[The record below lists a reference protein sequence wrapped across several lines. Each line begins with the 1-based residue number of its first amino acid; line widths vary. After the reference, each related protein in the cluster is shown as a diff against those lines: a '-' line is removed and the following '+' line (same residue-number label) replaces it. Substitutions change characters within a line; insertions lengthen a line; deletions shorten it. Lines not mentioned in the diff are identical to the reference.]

1 MDDFLILLQA
11 KLDEA
16 KSKGNIDTDI
26 EKLQTQLD
34 KLKIQAEIDQKTLS
48 NLTKQLESVLNQKIV
63 ISNIGIDT
71 SGLNKSG
78 QKAAN
83 NFSNGMSHGLKKTS
97 NILNSFKKSLENMGM
112 GSKEIDS
119 IAKKINNLGVQIE
132 SLNQTRTSGKKD
144 TLSVNIDGIDQY
156 GQADKLTQQYDIATG
171 ELINNIDNISTVQKK
186 AGSTTEAF
194 IDKQKKAVAS
204 AQNTLSTI
212 ETRLNDSNI
221 TKSLANTDFN
231 SNGLN
236 TQLERVRTSISAL
249 ENASRDTFTQA
260 KIDVDKEI
268 TSLNNLITTL
278 KNAEYAATS
287 LRTKDINTVKIDES
301 NNLNTFVQKM
311 EQSGHYTNELKQKV
325 ENLKTQLDSVFDA
338 NTLTSYLNS
347 LSNLETE
354 FKSVDATAKTLEKS
368 TKLQT
373 NIDVEKKILQ
383 VYTSELK
390 EAGVLT
396 DDAKEKIQNMFYSL
410 SKVDSQNGLTTWRA
424 ELKGVKAETD
434 AVLKSVTQLSKKKLD
449 EIQLS
454 MDNGQGASEYQN
466 RINSIIAS
474 LERYGVETKEA
485 QNITSSLQSTFNSMK
500 GLSGQELISQADKLE
515 KEFKAVKASIEQ
527 AKLSYDKFNQP
538 VSNEKATSLINRI
551 NTFLT
556 KNTKITKDARAEL
569 QGYVQELSNGV
580 KLNRWNEISYKLKD
594 TENSMRGLGRLG
606 SSLKDQFSQATE
618 NFTQWLSISSG
629 IMFLISQ
636 TRSAISEI
644 KELDDTLTEI
654 SKTSNMSVRQL
665 KQLGMESYDA
675 ASKYGRTASDYL
687 TGVQEMNR
695 SGFYGEKGTGM
706 AEQSLLAQAA
716 GDLSSELADKY
727 ILALNAAYKYG
738 GNAEKINAALD
749 GMNSI
754 TNRNSVTME
763 DMAAAMTKTGTVASS
778 YRVSIEDLSAM
789 IGTMEA
795 VTKLGGDE
803 VGNAGKAILINLQNI
818 TSSKIVD
825 TLDKANASMTEFVN
839 GAEKLR
845 DPISILRD
853 LAQTFNQLDEDDPL
867 RAEILTNIGQKYHAN
882 KLGAL
887 LQNMDMFDKMLVDYS
902 EGEGSALE
910 ESNKSAENLTGTI
923 NKLHN
928 SWTEF
933 INTLVDS
940 DGLKTGV
947 SLLNGL
953 VQGAT
958 NLVNAL
964 TPLGTIGLGA
974 GLFTGFKNV
983 GRDKMYSL
991 ML

>member
-1 MDDFLILLQA
+1 M
-11 KLDEA
+11 
-16 KSKGNIDTDI
+16 
-26 EKLQTQLD
+26 
-34 KLKIQAEIDQKTLS
+34 
-48 NLTKQLESVLNQKIV
+48 
-63 ISNIGIDT
+63 
-71 SGLNKSG
+71 
-78 QKAAN
+78 
-83 NFSNGMSHGLKKTS
+83 
-97 NILNSFKKSLENMGM
+97 
-112 GSKEIDS
+112 
-119 IAKKINNLGVQIE
+119 
-132 SLNQTRTSGKKD
+132 
-144 TLSVNIDGIDQY
+144 
-156 GQADKLTQQYDIATG
+156 
-171 ELINNIDNISTVQKK
+171 
-186 AGSTTEAF
+186 
-194 IDKQKKAVAS
+194 
-204 AQNTLSTI
+204 
-212 ETRLNDSNI
+212 
-221 TKSLANTDFN
+221 
-231 SNGLN
+231 
-236 TQLERVRTSISAL
+236 
-249 ENASRDTFTQA
+249 
-260 KIDVDKEI
+260 
-268 TSLNNLITTL
+268 
-278 KNAEYAATS
+278 
-287 LRTKDINTVKIDES
+287 
-301 NNLNTFVQKM
+301 
-311 EQSGHYTNELKQKV
+311 
-325 ENLKTQLDSVFDA
+325 
-338 NTLTSYLNS
+338 
-347 LSNLETE
+347 
-354 FKSVDATAKTLEKS
+354 
-368 TKLQT
+368 
-373 NIDVEKKILQ
+373 
-383 VYTSELK
+383 
-390 EAGVLT
+390 
-396 DDAKEKIQNMFYSL
+396 
-410 SKVDSQNGLTTWRA
+410 
-424 ELKGVKAETD
+424 
-434 AVLKSVTQLSKKKLD
+434 
-449 EIQLS
+449 
-454 MDNGQGASEYQN
+454 
-466 RINSIIAS
+466 
-474 LERYGVETKEA
+474 
-485 QNITSSLQSTFNSMK
+485 
-500 GLSGQELISQADKLE
+500 
-515 KEFKAVKASIEQ
+515 
-527 AKLSYDKFNQP
+527 
-538 VSNEKATSLINRI
+538 
-551 NTFLT
+551 
-556 KNTKITKDARAEL
+556 
-569 QGYVQELSNGV
+569 QELSNGV